1 MYAKSSVTEHVF
13 LFVRNTLFC
22 LKYILHSER
31 CQQTQKKDR
40 VIDKGTEQGKW
51 QQHIPF
57 WRFVPLKLQPYN
69 TMVLHRD
76 HPKISQKG

>member
-1 MYAKSSVTEHVF
+1 MGLCVFVLVCSKPIWICLNTKSSMYAKSSVTEHVF

-57 WRFVPLKLQPYN
+57 
-69 TMVLHRD
+69 
-76 HPKISQKG
+76 